1 MQIQTMFPSRYVRGQ
16 DLSAA
21 ILARIISVT
30 QETMHPRPGVTETSY
45 VLRVNRIDPANRDLL
60 IEIPNVN
67 CDATLGYGVILRHSL
82 ALQIGAMHGSDTDK
96 WTGQVIV
103 LEPTRMA
110 VAGRDVTTITA
121 RAPRTPATPKDTKD
135 AKDADATEAQ
145 R

>member
-30 QETMHPRPGVTETSY
+30 HETMHPRPGVTETSY

-60 IEIPNVN
+60 VEIPNVN

-96 WTGQVIV
+96 WAGQVIV

-121 RAPRTPATPKDTKD
+121 RAPRTPATTTAKD

>member
-45 VLRVNRIDPANRDLL
+45 VLRVNRIDPGNRDMLL
-60 IEIPNVN
+60 EIPNCN

-82 ALQIGAMHGSDTDK
+82 ALQIAVQHGPDTDK
-96 WTGQVIV
+96 WKDQVIV

-121 RAPRTPATPKDTKD
+121 RAPRTPATTKD
-135 AKDADATEAQ
+135 AKDTDATEAQ